1 MSSKTPC
8 IVGEA
13 GMTTAQES
21 ASQAGQGVESEED
34 SYLGEKRAHKGPVWT
49 CGNSEGLWTR
59 ERKEIKP

>member
-34 SYLGEKRAHKGPVWT
+34 SYLGEKPGPQ
-49 CGNSEGLWTR
+49 GSGLDMR
-59 ERKEIKP
+59 QQ